1 MTEKVNYRVL
11 PPGSHI
17 GILGGGQLG
26 RMLGQAAA
34 KLGFHVHI
42 FSPEDDAPAAQ
53 IANHWTK
60 AGYED
65 EVQLAAFAESV
76 DVITYEFENV
86 PAATAAFLSARKN
99 VKPGPR
105 ALAISQDRF
114 EEKTFL
120 KTHNVATAPFAPVSH
135 EDEIEGALKITGLP
149 AVLKTRRL
157 GYDGKGQALVKTVA
171 QARDAFASMGCVD
184 AIFEG
189 YVSFTS
195 ELSVIGAR
203 DAHGNIA
210 LYDPSTNEHRDHIL
224 FRSHVPAQ
232 VNEKIAMEA
241 SRISA
246 HLLSELDYVGVMGIE
261 FFVDDKENPAQLLVN
276 EFAPRVHNSG
286 HWTLDACTV
295 SQFEQH
301 IRAICGWPL
310 GPTTRHANAM
320 MQNLIGEEIH
330 QCLSLASEANL
341 GLHVYGKKE
350 ARKGRKM
357 GHFTR
362 LYPLTR

>member
-1 MTEKVNYRVL
+1 MTEKVNHPTL
-11 PPGSHI
+11 APGSHI

-34 KLGFHVHI
+34 KLGFQVHI

-60 AGYED
+60 AAYDNEA
-65 EVQLAAFAESV
+65 ELATFAANV

-99 VKPGPR
+99 VRPGPR

-120 KTHNVATAPFAPVSH
+120 KTHHVATAAFAPVSH
-135 EDEIEGALKITGLP
+135 EDEIDGALKTTGLP
-149 AVLKTRRL
+149 AILKTRRF
-157 GYDGKGQALVKTVA
+157 GYDGKGQALVKTLA
-171 QARDAFASMGCVD
+171 QARDAFAAMGRVD
-184 AIFEG
+184 VIFEG
-189 YVSFTS
+189 YVPFTS

-203 DAHGNIA
+203 DAQGNIA
-210 LYDPSTNEHRDHIL
+210 LYDPATNEHRDHIL
-224 FRSHVPAQ
+224 FRSHVPAHID
-232 VNEKIAMEA
+232 EKIAMEA
-241 SRISA
+241 QRISA

-261 FFVDDKENPAQLLVN
+261 FFVEDKESPAKLLVN

-330 QCLSLASEANL
+330 QCLELAREADL

-350 ARKGRKM
+350 ARQGRKM

-362 LYPLTR
+362 LYPLSR